1 MAKKRKHFKVT
12 IGGKEYQAIG
22 ARLILSDGD
31 SYAYSNDFDHPRL
44 MLTMAP
50 GGTSEEWRHV
60 TVWFSFQ
67 RNAVPG
73 RDDRHDLKLAAGY
86 MDTRRRWT
94 ECYAGTIDLSS
105 DASRLHVGRSISTS
119 HDDKVREAVSKAIG
133 REIDERNL
141 GHVTTCE
148 CERVVRALEYLGVS
162 YVAHEYRSRNH
173 HGDTLPSLR
182 DAVPWDE
189 RANAKH
195 ERELNEIHRK
205 HEEQERRDRERAND
219 VTEQAE
225 QARVGGAS

>member
-1 MAKKRKHFKVT
+1 MAKRKHFKVK
-12 IGGKEYQAIG
+12 ISGVEYQAIG

-31 SYAYSNDFDHPRL
+31 AYSYSNGFDHPRL
-44 MLTMAP
+44 MLTMSP
-50 GGTSEEWRHV
+50 GGTSEEWKHV

-67 RNAVPG
+67 RDAIPG
-73 RDDRHDLKLAAGY
+73 GLHLKEASGY

-105 DASRLHVGRSISTS
+105 DAGRLHVGRSISTS
-119 HDDKVREAVSKAIG
+119 RDDKVREAVSRAIG
-133 REIDERNL
+133 RTIDERNL

-148 CERVVRALEYLGVS
+148 CERVVRALEYLGVT

-195 ERELNEIHRK
+195 EREE
-205 HEEQERRDRERAND
+205 RER
-219 VTEQAE
+219 TREQREQAE
-225 QARVGGAS
+225 VVS